1 MTNFTKE
8 IKKFNFKSGSI
19 WDFRYAFNS
28 LIWDIEAERNRSEDN
43 GDFDKA
49 VEMYTKE
56 IEVKKIVKE
65 LDEIYEILTNKEALE
80 NAKNNGDE

>member
-28 LIWDIEAERNRSEDN
+28 LIWDIEVERNRSEDN

-49 VEMYTKE
+49 VEMYAKE
-56 IEVKKIVKE
+56 IEIKKIVKE

-80 NAKNNGDE
+80 NAKNNEDV